1 MNKSLIHQLQAL
13 KLNHLADQLPSL
25 LKEARKNK
33 PSCQR
38 FIEDLID
45 RQYTHHQEQ
54 SRQARLKRA
63 RIPQIYLME
72 TFPFKQQPQL
82 DRRMIIEQHDSLSFI
97 EDKEDLIFI
106 GPTGCGKTGL
116 ATALLVESINKGYRG
131 RFIEFKEL
139 IHQFNCAIA
148 DHTQEKI
155 LRHFQSYDTLL
166 IDETGYTP
174 LDKET
179 AGLFFELIKS
189 RTNHLPTMITTQ
201 LGFDQWHYFLKNTHM
216 RAALL
221 DRITVRCTVFNMDN
235 CVSLRPKNITY
246 ASKPSQK

>member
-1 MNKSLIHQLQAL
+1 LNKSLIDQLQVL
-13 KLNHLADQLPSL
+13 KLNHLADQLPLL
-25 LKEARKNK
+25 LKQARKTK
-33 PSCQR
+33 PSYQR

-45 RQYTHHQEQ
+45 RQYTYHQEH
-54 SRQARLKRA
+54 SRKIRIKRA
-63 RIPQIYLME
+63 RIPQVYLME
-72 TFPFKQQPQL
+72 TFPFKQQPHL

-97 EDKEDLIFI
+97 QDKEDLIFI

-116 ATALLVESINKGYRG
+116 ATAFLVESISRGYRG

-139 IHQFNCAIA
+139 IHQFNNAIA
-148 DHTQEKI
+148 DHSQEKL
-155 LRHFQSYDTLL
+155 LRHFQAFHILL
-166 IDETGYTP
+166 IDEVGYSP
-174 LDKET
+174 LNKET

-189 RTNHLPTMITTQ
+189 RTNHSPTLITTQ

-221 DRITVRCTVFNMDN
+221 DRITVRCTVFNMDK

-246 ASKPSQK
+246 ASKSSKK